1 MIRELF
7 ADASGDE
14 QMSAEIATIIDEFL
28 GRSRPEVVTA
38 SSVRLMLLRG
48 RTHEAERHLR
58 EFRDAGSFPEL
69 ADWVRCWYPGLSG
82 LVSAPPP
89 AASFEVGTGLEGLSV
104 LAAFFAGHD
113 SAAAVA
119 RADQVLRAC
128 PMGEPGLESLVSAL
142 ATLVYADR
150 ADLAARW
157 CEPLLEQ
164 TTSHCDPYWQGA
176 FAAIRAET
184 AIRQGRV
191 KDAERCARNAFSHLP
206 MEAWGVA
213 LGTPLAAM
221 TMAKTALGKLE
232 DAARYLAVPVL
243 DAMFQTPVGLH
254 YLSARGTYR
263 LAAGAAED
271 ALADFLACGDLMRG
285 WGIDLP
291 GVVAWRLGAV
301 RALLQLG
308 RTGEARRLAEE
319 QLAEGRSAGAEH
331 TRTWGIALRLRAL
344 TLPLRERPEALEQA
358 VETLQLVQD
367 TLELAHALADAG
379 WAYSQLEDGPRARAA
394 ERRSRQLLR
403 SCGASPQERP
413 VPPPSPGAD
422 LSEAERRV
430 ATLAARG
437 QTNRQISG
445 VLFVTVSTVEQH
457 LTRIYRKLGV
467 SRRADLPV
475 FLD

>member
-1 MIRELF
+1 
-7 ADASGDE
+7 
-14 QMSAEIATIIDEFL
+14 
-28 GRSRPEVVTA
+28 
-38 SSVRLMLLRG
+38 MLLHGHTR
-48 RTHEAERHLR
+48 EAARHLR
-58 EFRDAGSFPEL
+58 EFHDAGSFPEL

-82 LVSAPPP
+82 LVSVPP
-89 AASFEVGTGLEGLSV
+89 AAPSFEVSTGLEGLRV
-104 LAAFFAGHD
+104 LAAFFTGHD

-164 TTSHCDPYWQGA
+164 TTDHCDPYWQGA

-184 AIRQGRV
+184 AIRQGRI
-191 KDAERCARNAFSHLP
+191 KDAERCARNAFSHLA
-206 MEAWGVA
+206 MGAWGVA

-221 TMAKTALGKLE
+221 TIAKTALGKLE
-232 DAARYLAVPVL
+232 DAARYLAVPVP

-254 YLSARGTYR
+254 YLNARGTYR
-263 LAAGAAED
+263 LSAGAADE
-271 ALADFLACGDLMRG
+271 ALADFLTCGELMRS

-291 GVVAWRLGAV
+291 GVAAWRLGAV
-301 RALLQLG
+301 RALLRLD
-308 RTGEARRLAEE
+308 RKGEARQLADE
-319 QLAEGRSAGAEH
+319 QLARAEH
-331 TRTWGIALRLRAL
+331 TRTRGIALRLRAA
-344 TLPLRERPEALEQA
+344 TLPLAERPEVLEQA
-358 VETLQLVQD
+358 VETLQSVQD

-379 WAYSQLEDGPRARAA
+379 SAYSRLGDGPRARSA

-413 VPPPSPGAD
+413 GPPPGAD

-445 VLFVTVSTVEQH
+445 KLFVTVSTVEQH